1 MKIQKPN
8 SKDIGTGVA
17 SVLGATAGFMLP
29 NGIANAVA
37 KVDNEAVISE
47 DQKKTKM
54 YVNLACM
61 VGGVLL
67 AVAVKGDDM
76 VANATRGASLGL
88 AGGGARGLV
97 THFAKD
103 NVTTTAGTTSGRFV
117 AGALGCACTGTDY
130 PALMRP
136 RLRMPVLENATFVEN
151 PTIVNADPLG

>member
-37 KVDNEAVISE
+37 KVDNEAVITE

-136 RLRMPVLENATFVEN
+136 RLRMPSLENSLQKTPA
-151 PTIVNADPLG
+151 VNADPLG